1 MTPSTVKLPAWP
13 EQVAHVQSNG
23 DFCADRQIT
32 STGWPVNLFTEEQME
47 AFATSA
53 VLEDRRARE
62 GVEMD
67 AARYRWL
74 VAHASPQYLAAVAWG
89 AAEASLAHADPDAAI
104 DAALSSTAG
113 GKDA

>member
-13 EQVAHVQSNG
+13 EQVAHVHSNG

-53 VLEDRRARE
+53 VLEAIERC
-62 GVEMD
+62 
-67 AARYRWL
+67 
-74 VAHASPQYLAAVAWG
+74 ASIADEWSKPDVLRLAAGEMTTQEMRTAQAVARG
-89 AAEASLAHADPDAAI
+89 IAAAIRSLA
-104 DAALSSTAG
+104 G
-113 GKDA
+113 ERKGV